1 MKFKLPDTRHFYG
14 GKHQEAMSKDV
25 FYCINPATEEII
37 TEIPEANERDIQAAV
52 EAAKIAF
59 EQWKKIDP
67 IEKGRIISSIA
78 DVIEEHSEELAWI
91 DVIDAGRPILDAK
104 EDIEAVQRMFRYFAG
119 MTDKIEGY
127 TIPVSNDR
135 TVITIREPYGVIA
148 AITAWNYPLFN
159 ESAKIAPI
167 IATGNACILKP
178 AEETPLVALRLAELI
193 ASVPN
198 IPKGLVSVLNG
209 RGETTGELLVANSD
223 ISKVTFTGSTETA
236 HNILRNISNNSL
248 KGTTFELGGKAPVV
262 VFEDAN
268 IEGAA
273 KAIAFCGF
281 FNQGQTCTAATRII
295 VQRSVHDDLLE
306 KIKTIAKR
314 IVVGNPQDENTTCGP
329 LVSKAQFD
337 KVNGYIKRA
346 IERGEQ
352 LYLGGLSN
360 RNSKGYFVNPTIF
373 DNINPQSELFID
385 EIFGP
390 VLTITCFDTIDEA
403 ITLANTSNYGLACGI
418 WTKDFSKIHNTMS
431 KINCGIVWCNT
442 LFAEFPGAPA
452 GGYKNS
458 GYGREYGKEA
468 ITEYTQLKTT
478 WLCADD
484 NYSDWV

>member
-1 MKFKLPDTRHFYG
+1 MNINLPDTRHFYG
-14 GKHQEAMSKDV
+14 GKHQEPMSNDV
-25 FYCINPATEEII
+25 FYSINPATEEII
-37 TEIPEANERDIQAAV
+37 AKIPEANKSDIDAAV

-59 EQWKKIDP
+59 EEWKNIDP

-78 DVIEEHSEELAWI
+78 DAIEEHAEELAWI

-119 MTDKIEGY
+119 IPDKIDGY
-127 TIPVSNDR
+127 TIPVSGEK
-135 TVITIREPYGVIA
+135 TVYTIREPYGVIA

-178 AEETPLVALRLAELI
+178 AEETPLVALRLAEII
-193 ASVPN
+193 ANVPN
-198 IPKGLVSVLNG
+198 IPKGLVGVLNG

-223 ISKVTFTGSTETA
+223 ISKITFTGSTETA
-236 HNILRNISNNSL
+236 YSILRNISNNNL

-262 VFEDAN
+262 VFADAN
-268 IEGAA
+268 LDGAA

-295 VQRSVHDDLLE
+295 VERSIHDELLE
-306 KIKTIAKR
+306 KIKAIAER
-314 IVVGNPQDENTTCGP
+314 IVVGNPEDENTTCGA

-346 IERGEQ
+346 IDRNEN

-360 RNSKGYFVNPTIF
+360 LNAKGYYVRPTIF
-373 DNINPQSELFID
+373 DNVSPKSELFTD

-390 VLTITCFDTIDEA
+390 ILTVTCFDTIDEA
-403 ITLANTSNYGLACGI
+403 ISLANESNYGLACGI
-418 WTKDFSKIHNTMS
+418 WTKDICKMHNTIS
-431 KINCGIVWCNT
+431 RIKCGIVWCNT

-468 ITEYTQLKTT
+468 IAEYTQIKTT

>member
-1 MKFKLPDTRHFYG
+1 MKIKLPDTRHFYG
-14 GKHQEAMSKDV
+14 GKHQNPMSDKV
-25 FYCINPATEEII
+25 FYSINPATEEII
-37 TEIPEANERDIQAAV
+37 AEIPEANESDICAAV

-59 EQWKKIDP
+59 EEWKNVDS
-67 IEKGRIISSIA
+67 IEKGKIISSIA
-78 DVIEEHSEELAWI
+78 DIIEEHAEELAWI

-119 MTDKIEGY
+119 MPDKIEGS
-127 TIPVSNDR
+127 TIPASNDR
-135 TVITIREPYGVIA
+135 TVFTVREPYGIIA

-167 IATGNACILKP
+167 IAAGNACILKP

-198 IPKGLVSVLNG
+198 IPQGLVGVING
-209 RGETTGELLVANSD
+209 RGETTGKLLVANSD
-223 ISKVTFTGSTETA
+223 VSKVTFTGSTETA
-236 HNILRNISNNSL
+236 HSILRNISDNTI

-262 VFEDAN
+262 VFADAN
-268 IEGAA
+268 IDGAA

-281 FNQGQTCTAATRII
+281 FNQGQTCTAATRIL
-295 VQRSVHDDLLE
+295 VERSVHDELLK
-306 KIKTIAKR
+306 KIKAIAKR
-314 IVVGNPQDENTTCGP
+314 IVVGNPEDENTSCGA
-329 LVSKAQFD
+329 LVSKAQFE

-346 IERGEQ
+346 IERGEK
-352 LYLGGLSN
+352 LYFGGLFN
-360 RNSKGYFVNPTIF
+360 ENSKGYFVKPTIF
-373 DNINPQSELFID
+373 DNVSPKSELFTD

-390 VLTITCFDTIDEA
+390 VLSVTCFDTIEEA
-403 ITLANTSNYGLACGI
+403 ISLANESNYGLACGI
-418 WTKDFSKIHNTMS
+418 WTKDLNKMHNTIA
-431 KINCGIVWCNT
+431 KIKCGIVWCNT

-468 ITEYTQLKTT
+468 ITEYTQIKTT
-478 WLCADD
+478 WLCAND